1 MQTTNG
7 IRTNV
12 SDNKVSNVIRQT
24 TYKQVYNFFKK
35 KGYVICSVT
44 PLANSENWFAVLT
57 NKKDFILATL
67 FVQGKEIE
75 GYEAKVM

>member
-1 MQTTNG
+1 MQTTNE
-7 IRTNV
+7 IESNMSNTE
-12 SDNKVSNVIRQT
+12 VSNVIRQT

-67 FVQGKEIE
+67 FVQGKNIE